1 MEDFGNYQQSGIIS
15 GLDNETVSAMKA
27 TQKNFND
34 DFINGNSTSGFVG
47 ILNGVNAANN
57 LIDSVITP
65 KLVTYVTSY
74 VTNIVM
80 SYMTQ
85 SVTEMLSFDGSKII
99 SYASKLMPNYLLSAG
114 DILQNLLKTRES
126 MNDELLNDTQ
136 QQLFNK
142 VNDEISKQVG
152 NITDIVNKQ
161 LEKIGPTISNISYY
175 SQMGPA
181 WMSSKLD
188 LATSKIIEQSMKTI
202 GDGRDRV
209 IKQRDELIER
219 VADAEAKKLAEKQND
234 KLQKQTKDQ
243 LDELEKKKQDAMNKV
258 KTQLINVKLKLFAII
273 GA

>member
-136 QQLFNK
+136 QELFNK

-152 NITDIVNKQ
+152 NITDTVNKQ

-175 SQMGPA
+175 SQMGPV

-209 IKQRDELIER
+209 IKQRDKLIER